1 MDNRGTVEKIRSEAV
16 DRDVKALAKR
26 VIRGIGFGACAY
38 LAGLAELPFGARPF
52 GVALLAASGRDA
64 IFVYLG
70 LVLSAF
76 IEFEVDEA
84 IIYFA
89 VYSALLL
96 LRIFSWVFVGLRE
109 NYVSGGGGVKRLFSK
124 KMGVFGESVGM
135 RTINSSIF
143 GLALGASMLFAGGL
157 LYYDLFGLLVIALLS
172 PIATLLLCGYIEGG
186 ERAKKQGGR
195 AGVFYSLGLLTL
207 CAIAVYGAQKIV
219 IYGAS
224 LSVVI
229 GLIITFYV
237 TCRHGVG
244 YGSLGGLALGLCYS
258 PMLSPLFV
266 ISALAMGV
274 LARFSVALACFAAFF
289 ASCAWAFY
297 VEGMSAL
304 LGAFGGILSACLLY
318 SVIHKMLFADV
329 KKNENEESRGVAR
342 EEQALLKCR
351 VLPDSALDGVRLYEM
366 NMRTSAISDGLYKL
380 SMFFDELRSSG
391 GGVFDDEICVEKYN
405 NIFSGEVSLIEY
417 KALSALLAKSIES
430 EQNEYVTD
438 RELSLK
444 LCQALTDLRLEIYGV
459 LLYGVRKKIIFIRC
473 KSRDALEKNAE
484 FIIEAIAPIL
494 PFAISRDAFEI
505 RRDGEKGGALF
516 IFEREKN
523 SASVIRRR
531 VSAVGES
538 VCGDSVCI
546 FKNKEDRF
554 FALLSDGMGSGHAA
568 SAISGVSVG
577 FLSNMLTLGGLND
590 ELIEMLNGFLCM
602 RFQKSISECSA
613 TLDLFEL
620 DLMSGRALFYKCG
633 AAPSYVY
640 RRGRLFKLRSDSMPI
655 GILSDV
661 DIKKYELELSHGDVV
676 VMVSD
681 GVTGEGSECPWLF
694 DLLAQNLPNRSLE
707 HIAELIVKYAT
718 AKGSG
723 DDITVLLIRVE

>member
-1 MDNRGTVEKIRSEAV
+1 MDNRGTVGKIRSEVAA
-16 DRDVKALAKR
+16 RDAKALAKR
-26 VIRGIGFGACAY
+26 VIQGVGFGACAY

-76 IEFEVDEA
+76 IELEVDEA

-172 PIATLLLCGYIEGG
+172 PIATLLLCGCIEGG

-219 IYGAS
+219 VYGAS

-237 TCRHGVG
+237 TCRYGVG

-304 LGAFGGILSACLLY
+304 LGTFGGILSACLLY
-318 SVIHKMLFADV
+318 SVIHKMLFADA
-329 KKNENEESRGVAR
+329 KKNERVESRGVTR
-342 EEQALLKCR
+342 EEQALIKCR

-366 NMRTSAISDGLYKL
+366 NMRTAAISDGLYKL

-391 GGVFDDEICVEKYN
+391 RGAFDDEICVEKYN

-417 KALSALLAKSIES
+417 KALSALLVKSIEI
-430 EQNEYVTD
+430 EQSEYVTD

-444 LCQALTDLRLEIYGV
+444 LCQVLTDLRLEIYGV
-459 LLYGVRKKIIFIRC
+459 LLYGVRKKTIFIRC

-538 VCGDSVCI
+538 VCGDSVSI
-546 FKNKEDRF
+546 FKNKDDRL

-613 TLDLFEL
+613 TLDLLEL
-620 DLMSGRALFYKCG
+620 DLMSGRALLYKCG
-633 AAPSYVY
+633 AAPSYIY

-661 DIKKYELELSHGDVV
+661 DIKKYELELAHGDIV

-707 HIAELIVKYAT
+707 HIAELIIKYAT